1 VVPEPNQFTVGEEVL
16 CHSIRCIVTEL
27 QAYGPNPINTYYR
40 VHPMGI
46 VKPTVLKLFKNMV
59 ACTML
64 QKISK

>member
-1 VVPEPNQFTVGEEVL
+1 VVPEPIQLTVGDEVL
-16 CHSIRCIVTEL
+16 CHGYRCIVTEL
-27 QAYGPNPINTYYR
+27 CAYGPNPINTYYR

>member
-16 CHSIRCIVTEL
+16 CHSIWCIVTEL

>member
-27 QAYGPNPINTYYR
+27 CAYGPNPINTYYR